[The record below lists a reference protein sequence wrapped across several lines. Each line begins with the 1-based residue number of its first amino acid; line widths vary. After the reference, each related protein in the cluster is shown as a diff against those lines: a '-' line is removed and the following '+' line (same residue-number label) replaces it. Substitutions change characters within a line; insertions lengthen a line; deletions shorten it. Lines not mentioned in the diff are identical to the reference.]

1 MSNKKQIYLAPL
13 QGYTNVF
20 YRKALN
26 EVYSGV
32 AKYFTPFFEEG
43 KGCFSDPE
51 LNPELDM
58 NLNAGCY
65 LVPQIATNNIRFL
78 IAFSKKIKE
87 LGYEEL
93 NLNMGCPFPMLVKR
107 SKGGGMLSDTHLVEQ
122 LLAEFFQQ
130 DIGLRLSVKMRSGL
144 TEVNQGLRMLGV
156 LNQFPLHEIIVHPR
170 LVIQK
175 YNGHPNW
182 DDFEMML
189 KATSIPMVANGD
201 IVCRNDVEVIQKNF
215 LEVKSIMIGRGIL
228 SNPGSILLEK
238 EENTVERFLQF
249 HKLYYDLV
257 QSNTLNWNQAFNYL
271 SDFWFYPL
279 TNTTEGK
286 RYFRKLKKHNHLDLY
301 QDWLYGV
308 KDHIHL
314 K

>member
-1 MSNKKQIYLAPL
+1 MSCRKQIYLAPL

-32 AKYFTPFFEEG
+32 AKYYTPFFEEG
-43 KGCFSDPE
+43 KGQFTDPE
-51 LNPELDM
+51 LIPELDKE
-58 NLNAGCY
+58 LNAGSY
-65 LVPQIATNNIRFL
+65 LVPQIATNNIQFL
-78 IAFSKKIKE
+78 ITFSKKIKE

-93 NLNMGCPFPMLVKR
+93 NINMGCPFPMLVKR
-107 SKGGGMLSDTHLVEQ
+107 RKGGGMLTERSLVEQ
-122 LLAEFFQQ
+122 LLVEFFQQ
-130 DIGLRLSVKMRSGL
+130 DIGLKLSVKIRSGL
-144 TEVNQGLRMLGV
+144 TELNQGLQMLTV
-156 LNQFPLHEIIVHPR
+156 LNQFPLQEIIVHPR
-170 LVIQK
+170 LVTQK
-175 YNGHPNW
+175 YNGYPNW
-182 DDFEMML
+182 DDFETML

-201 IVCRNDVEVIQKNF
+201 IVCKNDVEV
-215 LEVKSIMIGRGIL
+215 LEKKFPEIKGVMVGRGIL
-228 SNPGSILLEK
+228 SNPGRILLEK

-249 HKLYYDLV
+249 HQVYYDMV

-279 TNTTEGK
+279 TKTMEGK
-286 RYFRKLKKHNHLDLY
+286 RYFRKLKKHNHPDLY
-301 QDWLYGV
+301 LDWLNGV